1 MGSWLMRPERQ
12 QQLELEQRH
21 GQQQQD
27 QSHGQQ
33 QQLDQSHLQ
42 QQQQEQ
48 QQQEQRQRYEEL
60 AHKSGFSRK
69 QIKTLHKRFRH
80 LSGNKEMMRREHL
93 DAIPQLS
100 HNPIKKQIID
110 AFFDKRNQHQ
120 GMVGSYEEITL
131 DQFLMVM
138 SHFRPLAH
146 ISRGEE
152 RQAAS
157 KQKLRLLFN
166 MHDKDSDG
174 IITLAEYRKVVEEL
188 LCKSGDFGDQVAKAI
203 ARAAMLEAADKALD
217 DFYEGITFEMFQL
230 MLKALELE
238 SRMHIRF

>member
-1 MGSWLMRPERQ
+1 MGSWLTRAEQQQ
-12 QQLELEQRH
+12 QQLEQRD
-21 GQQQQD
+21 GQQQD

-42 QQQQEQ
+42 QQQRR
-48 QQQEQRQRYEEL
+48 RQGYEEL

-80 LSGNKEMMRREHL
+80 LSGNKETMRREHL
-93 DAIPQLS
+93 DAIPQLA

-120 GMVGSYEEITL
+120 GMVGSCEEITL
-131 DQFLMVM
+131 EQFLMVM

-146 ISRGEE
+146 ISREEE

-174 IITLAEYRKVVEEL
+174 IITLAEYRKEL
-188 LCKSGDFGDQVAKAI
+188 LSKSGDFGDRVAKAI

-230 MLKALELE
+230 MLKPLELE
-238 SRMHIRF
+238 SRMHIRL

>member
-1 MGSWLMRPERQ
+1 MGSWLTRAEQQQ
-12 QQLELEQRH
+12 QQLEQRD
-21 GQQQQD
+21 GQQQD

-42 QQQQEQ
+42 QQQRR
-48 QQQEQRQRYEEL
+48 RQGYEEL

-80 LSGNKEMMRREHL
+80 LSGNKETMRREHL
-93 DAIPQLS
+93 DAIPQLA

-120 GMVGSYEEITL
+120 GMVGSCEEITL
-131 DQFLMVM
+131 EQFLMVM

-146 ISRGEE
+146 ISREEE

-188 LCKSGDFGDQVAKAI
+188 LSKSGDFGDRVAKAI

-230 MLKALELE
+230 MLKPLELE
-238 SRMHIRF
+238 SRMHIRL

>member
-1 MGSWLMRPERQ
+1 
-12 QQLELEQRH
+12 
-21 GQQQQD
+21 
-27 QSHGQQ
+27 
-33 QQLDQSHLQ
+33 
-42 QQQQEQ
+42 
-48 QQQEQRQRYEEL
+48 
-60 AHKSGFSRK
+60 
-69 QIKTLHKRFRH
+69 
-80 LSGNKEMMRREHL
+80 MRREHL
-93 DAIPQLS
+93 DAIPQLA

-120 GMVGSYEEITL
+120 GMVGSCEEITL
-131 DQFLMVM
+131 EQFLMVM

-146 ISRGEE
+146 ISREEE

-188 LCKSGDFGDQVAKAI
+188 LSKSGDFGDQVAKAI

-230 MLKALELE
+230 VRRLYLFTSGATVLGFYTTVFGTLVCACLLSKYCFILLF
-238 SRMHIRF
+238 SSTLL

>member
-1 MGSWLMRPERQ
+1 
-12 QQLELEQRH
+12 
-21 GQQQQD
+21 
-27 QSHGQQ
+27 
-33 QQLDQSHLQ
+33 
-42 QQQQEQ
+42 
-48 QQQEQRQRYEEL
+48 
-60 AHKSGFSRK
+60 
-69 QIKTLHKRFRH
+69 
-80 LSGNKEMMRREHL
+80 MRREHL
-93 DAIPQLS
+93 DAIPQLA

-120 GMVGSYEEITL
+120 GMVGSCEEITL
-131 DQFLMVM
+131 EQFLMVM

-146 ISRGEE
+146 ISREEE

-188 LCKSGDFGDQVAKAI
+188 LSKSGDFGDQVAKAI

-230 MLKALELE
+230 MLKPLELE
-238 SRMHIRF
+238 SRMHIRL